1 MSDGFAA
8 DGAPRHLFVYGTL
21 QPGDVR
27 WGFLEPYVTDGGTAD
42 SVGGTLFDT
51 GLGFPAA
58 IFDRAGSITGRTYEL
73 RLATIDAALAELDE
87 VEGTVAGFY
96 HRVRLVTAAGTH
108 AWAYQYGRGLDLT
121 PIESG
126 DWFDR

>member
-1 MSDGFAA
+1 MSEARSA
-8 DGAPRHLFVYGTL
+8 DGDPRHLFVYGTL

-27 WGFLEPYVTDGGTAD
+27 WGFLEPYVTDDGVAD
-42 SVGGTLFDT
+42 SVTGALYDT
-51 GLGFPAA
+51 GLDFPAA
-58 IFDRAGSITGRTYEL
+58 IFDEPGTITGRTYEL
-73 RLATIDAALAELDE
+73 REATIEAALAELDE

-96 HRVRLVTAAGTH
+96 HRVSLVTSAGTH

-121 PIESG
+121 PIASG